1 FNHAPIFQQRT
12 PIDTNLRYFIKFI
25 YLKHNQYS
33 WQLSDIS
40 QHLLNNIDVQDIN
53 WKATLQVWNPNK
65 GANSA
70 FTTSFHSNI
79 RTYFIKCINQ
89 QLP

>member
-1 FNHAPIFQQRT
+1 
-12 PIDTNLRYFIKFI
+12 
-25 YLKHNQYS
+25 
-33 WQLSDIS
+33 
-40 QHLLNNIDVQDIN
+40 NIDVQDIN
-53 WKATLQVWNPNK
+53 WKVTLQVWNPDK
-65 GANSA
+65 GANNA